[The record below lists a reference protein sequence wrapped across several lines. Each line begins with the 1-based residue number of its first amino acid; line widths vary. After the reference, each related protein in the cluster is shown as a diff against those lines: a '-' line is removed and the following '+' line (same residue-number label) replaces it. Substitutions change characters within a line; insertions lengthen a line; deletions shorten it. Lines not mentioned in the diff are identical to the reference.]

1 MTQEETAK
9 IMNILFVSYPATF
22 RDWKE
27 GQFTT
32 AKNLWFEM
40 FKTIPYEVMMKAV
53 KNELAKNRTNFAPSI
68 GEVMYTVKELISVY
82 DADSAWDEICYIVR
96 MVDIEDVSK
105 TLQGLDDVTRQIYTT
120 RDIQR
125 MKNTSGSL
133 DREKSHFVAMYNKL
147 KDKKETE
154 AVESGN
160 FLSISNEERLL
171 SLGVSKNVLRIGHEG

>member
-1 MTQEETAK
+1 MTKDEAK
-9 IMNILFVSYPATF
+9 QIINVLFVAYPTSYNG
-22 RDWKE
+22 WKE
-27 GQFTT
+27 SRFGVFADLLAETF
-32 AKNLWFEM
+32 KNVPAAIVSRAI
-40 FKTIPYEVMMKAV
+40 KTEIAQ
-53 KNELAKNRTNFAPSI
+53 NRTNFAPSI

-171 SLGVSKNVLRIGHEG
+171 SLGVSKNVLRIDHED